1 MLSELY
7 MELSQEASL
16 PAGNVQSNLPTAKT
30 SAQTRAGGRE
40 ALLPPLQLLNSA
52 AHPTFLRYAKACKT
66 EALHT
71 FPVSPEPR
79 TGHSSLNVASP
90 GQSRGRGR
98 DLPRPAGHAL
108 LNAPQDTGGLLGH
121 KDTLLAHGQHVVLQ
135 NTQSSSPVGHPLTCT
150 DACNYSSPGTRLY
163 TCSC

>member
-90 GQSRGRGR
+90 GQSRGRGS
-98 DLPRPAGHAL
+98 PPSACWPCSFECTPGYSWPSWPQGHTTGSW
-108 LNAPQDTGGLLGH
+108 PIFVHQDT
-121 KDTLLAHGQHVVLQ
+121 QVLVHRASFQ
-135 NTQSSSPVGHPLTCT
+135 QVSP
-150 DACNYSSPGTRLY
+150 
-163 TCSC
+163 